1 MNDLKSA
8 GGGGNSEV
16 KGCAM
21 DSVLRVLWKEWTTHI
36 LWTLS
41 TKGPTRFN
49 HLNRLVDGIS
59 PKVLTDRLRQ
69 METDGLIWR
78 EHVASIPP
86 AVTYGLTEK
95 GKDFDS
101 VLKAFETVA
110 TKWDSD
116 PSG

>member
-1 MNDLKSA
+1 MPTATNKKSE
-8 GGGGNSEV
+8 S
-16 KGCAM
+16 KGCPM

-41 TKGPTRFN
+41 TEGPTRFN
-49 HLNRLVDGIS
+49 HLNRLVEGIS

-69 METDGLIWR
+69 MEADGLIWR

-101 VLKAFETVA
+101 VLKAFEAVA
-110 TKWDSD
+110 VKWGD
-116 PSG
+116 GQRG